1 MDMNKDFY
9 MYATGYV
16 GHISPTR
23 FTTKGDQITNFRL
36 GVPRGTTTF
45 WVECVLMGSQVE
57 LTKSLH
63 VGQKIAVWGVPDVK
77 AWVKSTETEDIPM
90 ATLRCWVSG
99 LSDRSPDPTIEPSL
113 EDLVAR

>member
-1 MDMNKDFY
+1 MEKQDFY

-23 FTTKGDQITNFRL
+23 FTAKGDQIANIRL
-36 GVPRGTTTF
+36 GVPRGNATF
-45 WVECVLMGSQVE
+45 WVECVFMGDRVDIA
-57 LTKSLH
+57 KSLH
-63 VGQKIAVWGVPDVK
+63 VGQRIAVWGVPDVK
-77 AWVKSTETEDIPM
+77 AWVKSTEAEDIPM

-99 LSDRSPDPTIEPSL
+99 LADRSPDPATEPSL